1 MSRMAV
7 STTRGQPDAV
17 DFFIGAFFDE
27 EPVARRPTSIFFSVS
42 SMIILR
48 PSRVHEVGSD
58 LGYFH

>member
-17 DFFIGAFFDE
+17 DFFIGAYFDE
-27 EPVARRPTSIFFSVS
+27 EPVARRPTSLFFSF
-42 SMIILR
+42 SMFIVLR
-48 PSRVHEVGSD
+48 PSCVHEVGSD